1 MEKISAIIYSAL
13 VNYETIDFVLG
24 IIILV
29 LFILQIT
36 LHLRLFGNIASF
48 RLSARKTIRDNEP
61 AISVVVPL
69 FEEDAEYLDNE
80 LVKLL
85 TQDYK
90 DFEVVLVYVGKD
102 RDFFADISSLQRLYP
117 HLSPVHI
124 DYSPNYPVSTKI
136 ALNIGIKSAKNEYII
151 TTTSDTTPAT
161 ERWLSL
167 LAKGFLYGDIVISYC
182 GVKAEGGFAN
192 FIFRAYRYAD
202 SAAWL
207 SAAIRRKPYSA
218 HRGVLGFTKELYF
231 GVRGFNHLN
240 MNIGEDDLFLQQI
253 ATPQNVS
260 VVLSSRA
267 YCSERTWG
275 GWSWWWH
282 RTCELRKTHRFY
294 PKSAMAPTFV
304 ELLSRILLFATVI
317 MSPFLL
323 SPHFYIAALVLL
335 AVRALIVLFTTIR
348 NSRRLGERSL
358 VGRYLIFDLIEPVL
372 RLFIIFGTGKK
383 EHKSWN

>member
-13 VNYETIDFVLG
+13 MNYETIDFVLG
-24 IIILV
+24 AIILA

-36 LHLRLFGNIASF
+36 LHLALFGKIASF
-48 RLSARKTIRDNEP
+48 RLSARKTIRQSEP
-61 AISVVVPL
+61 PISVVIPL
-69 FEEDAEYLDNE
+69 FGEDIEYLDNG

-136 ALNIGIKSAKNEYII
+136 ALNIGIKSAKNECII
-151 TTTSDTTPAT
+151 ISTSDTTPDT
-161 ERWLSL
+161 ERWVSL
-167 LAKGFLYGDIVISYC
+167 LAKGFLYGDIVIGYC
-182 GVKAEGGFAN
+182 GVKFEAGFAN

-202 SAAWL
+202 SIAWL

-253 ATPQNVS
+253 ATSENTS
-260 VVLSSRA
+260 VVLSPRA

-275 GWSWWWH
+275 GWSWWWY
-282 RTCELRKTHRFY
+282 RTCELRTTHRYY
-294 PKSAMAPTFV
+294 PKSAMVPTFV
-304 ELLSRILLFATVI
+304 ELLSRTLLFALVAA
-317 MSPFLL
+317 SPFLL
-323 SPHFYIAALVLL
+323 SMHFYIAALVMLL
-335 AVRALIVLFTTIR
+335 IRALVVLFITIR
-348 NSRRLGERSL
+348 NSGRLGEKSL
-358 VGRYLIFDLIEPVL
+358 VGRYLIFDLIEPIL
-372 RLFIIFGTGKK
+372 RLFTILATGKK
-383 EHKSWN
+383 EYKAWS